1 MPTAPVPQV
10 VEGFLKELL
19 GAKKAVKLYPAGNP
33 LAAEWIQ
40 RLHRNLEG
48 ARHEGLPGSLRI
60 ANGRWEWDGG
70 HLASRDQALD
80 AFRFELE
87 TCHINEIVIEPGVE
101 PWELRDLLDCLNL
114 GQQAL
119 DAAGGPQAVLSQKNV
134 VHVSLRGLFWGEDG
148 GTGAAGPG
156 ALTARLDALEAL
168 VNAIVEALADQFR
181 ELTYDRKRLSPWLL
195 ELAEPG
201 GAEGVFAAIEMLIPL
216 IEAEP
221 DKELRY
227 RILAESIVALPD
239 PLRGTLAGSWLMPR
253 AWIPDVLSLLTRF
266 SGDELA
272 QLTALVPA
280 TAIEEIRANL
290 EEMPAEDWRKARLRE
305 ALEDALAAKET
316 PPAPT
321 QPLIAEDDPGLAKLG
336 EIVRAACAPDAV
348 LGHSVNIL
356 FHLLGTV
363 ETEAYPVFLID
374 ALEEAIAE
382 GLTRSE
388 LRLALRILRALNS
401 LEKLRPQWIAEHQ
414 RRLYLLQ
421 KRLSARSHVSLLVD
435 VLRRSEG
442 PDEIRG
448 ATEYLGLLGAEATE
462 EFAALLVAEQDARAR
477 DRLLE
482 TLAALGPAA
491 VPAIRS
497 QVADAPSALT
507 RHLVALLARIGD
519 AATYPIVEKLARHEH
534 PLVRREVARALAT
547 LGGKQA
553 MRPLIEYLADPD
565 SEVRLAAMKLL
576 GSLMDADAVGP
587 LREFLSTPTRTVT
600 DLLVKREIIGSLASI
615 GGPEARQVLEAIT
628 RRRAWPWQQNE
639 RKVRRFAEDALVAMR
654 TPAGPSAQPAEP
666 GRE

>member
-40 RLHRNLEG
+40 RLHRNLES
-48 ARHEGLPGSLRI
+48 ARQDGLPGSLRI
-60 ANGRWEWDGG
+60 ANSRWEWEGG
-70 HLASRDQALD
+70 HLESRDKALD

-87 TCHINEIVIEPGVE
+87 TRHINELVIESGVE

-114 GQQAL
+114 GQQEL
-119 DAAGGPQAVLSQKNV
+119 DAAGGPQAVLTQKNV
-134 VHVSLRGLFWGEDG
+134 VHITLRGLFWGEG
-148 GTGAAGPG
+148 AGIGAAGPG
-156 ALTARLDALEAL
+156 VAAARLDVLEAL

-181 ELTYDRKRLSPWLL
+181 ELTYDRKRLAPWLL

-201 GAEGVFAAIEMLIPL
+201 GAEGAFAGIEMLVPL

-227 RILAESIVALPD
+227 RILTESIVALPD
-239 PLRGTLAGSWLMPR
+239 PLRATLAGTWLMPR

-280 TAIEEIRANL
+280 TALEEIRANL

-316 PPAPT
+316 PSAPAEA
-321 QPLIAEDDPGLAKLG
+321 LIAEDDPAVAKLG
-336 EIVRAACAPDAV
+336 EVVRAAGAPDAV

-382 GLTRSE
+382 GLTRNE

-401 LEKLRPQWIAEHQ
+401 LEKLRPQWVAEHQ

-421 KRLSARSHVSLLVD
+421 KRLSAGSHVSLLVD

-448 ATEYLGLLGAEATE
+448 ATEYLGLLGNEATQEFVAVLVRE
-462 EFAALLVAEQDARAR
+462 EDAHAR
-477 DRLLE
+477 GRLLE
-482 TLAALGPAA
+482 VLAALGPAA
-491 VPAIRS
+491 VPAIRAH
-497 QVADAPSALT
+497 VADGPSGLT

-519 AATYPIVEKLARHEH
+519 PATYPVVEKLVRHEH
-534 PLVRREVARALAT
+534 PQVRREVARALAA

-576 GSLMDADAVGP
+576 GSLMDAEAVGP
-587 LREFLSTPTRTVT
+587 LHDFLSTPTRTVT
-600 DLLVKREIIGSLASI
+600 DLLLKREIIGALASI
-615 GGPEARQVLEAIT
+615 ASPEARQVLQAIA
-628 RRRAWPWQQNE
+628 RRRVWPWQQNE
-639 RKVRRFAEDALVAMR
+639 RKVRQLAQDALAGMR
-654 TPAGPSAQPAEP
+654 TTPAPPAEP
-666 GRE
+666 QRE